1 MIDSKHRKEEILI
14 KLLNLEKVSYQ
25 TLSQEYFVSKS
36 SIAKDFEYI
45 RELIKPYDLYLVFNQ
60 RGTYIEASET
70 KIQNF
75 IKNLIEEKPG
85 YFEEKFIKKDQL
97 NAIHN
102 NLIYFLEE
110 KELPIYLDTVRKISI
125 SFAVL
130 FSRKNKGRYIEELNN
145 SIDVVE
151 MFNFQNIPLIYEL
164 IYYIGSKL
172 DYSLSKEDVYY
183 IALFLLGNRMSDFFT
198 NIDVPDGLI
207 NQVKDLIQQISIGLS
222 NKDMID
228 NKLLRDLSVHL
239 MYMVLRRSIN
249 ISMHSTL
256 INDIKNKYP
265 VLYQLTS
272 LWLTNFCDYYKTKLT
287 DAEIMYVVI
296 HIQAAIE
303 RNKNKKRI
311 LVVCPSG
318 YGFGSFISAK
328 VKSSLPS
335 DVFVEVASELNYKEL
350 LTEKIAYIVSTR
362 ELDQKKLPSVVISP
376 LVQTEDMKKIFDLYL
391 RFIYQEKD
399 YISPKT
405 TKQNLP
411 HYIYHLDLQNKEDII
426 KALIQK
432 VNNLD
437 DCSKPLF
444 IDSIFNREHMQ
455 STYLGNGIALPH
467 GDPKFIN
474 QTMVLIAVLE
484 KPILWDGTNIVDT
497 IILLLVKKGESYL
510 LEEFMNELVEEVNN
524 KALFLEKM
532 KKRR

>member
-110 KELPIYLDTVRKISI
+110 KELPIYLDTVHKISI

-164 IYYIGSKL
+164 INYIGSKL

-198 NIDVPDGLI
+198 NIDVPDSLI
-207 NQVKDLIQQISIGLS
+207 NQVKD
-222 NKDMID
+222 
-228 NKLLRDLSVHL
+228 
-239 MYMVLRRSIN
+239 
-249 ISMHSTL
+249 
-256 INDIKNKYP
+256 
-265 VLYQLTS
+265 
-272 LWLTNFCDYYKTKLT
+272 
-287 DAEIMYVVI
+287 
-296 HIQAAIE
+296 
-303 RNKNKKRI
+303 
-311 LVVCPSG
+311 
-318 YGFGSFISAK
+318 
-328 VKSSLPS
+328 
-335 DVFVEVASELNYKEL
+335 
-350 LTEKIAYIVSTR
+350 
-362 ELDQKKLPSVVISP
+362 
-376 LVQTEDMKKIFDLYL
+376 
-391 RFIYQEKD
+391 
-399 YISPKT
+399 
-405 TKQNLP
+405 
-411 HYIYHLDLQNKEDII
+411 
-426 KALIQK
+426 
-432 VNNLD
+432 
-437 DCSKPLF
+437 
-444 IDSIFNREHMQ
+444 
-455 STYLGNGIALPH
+455 
-467 GDPKFIN
+467 
-474 QTMVLIAVLE
+474 
-484 KPILWDGTNIVDT
+484 
-497 IILLLVKKGESYL
+497 
-510 LEEFMNELVEEVNN
+510 
-524 KALFLEKM
+524 
-532 KKRR
+532 

>member
-1 MIDSKHRKEEILI
+1 
-14 KLLNLEKVSYQ
+14 
-25 TLSQEYFVSKS
+25 
-36 SIAKDFEYI
+36 
-45 RELIKPYDLYLVFNQ
+45 
-60 RGTYIEASET
+60 
-70 KIQNF
+70 
-75 IKNLIEEKPG
+75 
-85 YFEEKFIKKDQL
+85 
-97 NAIHN
+97 
-102 NLIYFLEE
+102 
-110 KELPIYLDTVRKISI
+110 
-125 SFAVL
+125 
-130 FSRKNKGRYIEELNN
+130 
-145 SIDVVE
+145 
-151 MFNFQNIPLIYEL
+151 
-164 IYYIGSKL
+164 
-172 DYSLSKEDVYY
+172 
-183 IALFLLGNRMSDFFT
+183 
-198 NIDVPDGLI
+198 
-207 NQVKDLIQQISIGLS
+207 
-222 NKDMID
+222 MID

-532 KKRR
+532 KKRRKEL